1 MKYSKEITKDIVNSM
16 SLLKSKGEPVNKAA
30 KQTVKALKKKY
41 GKSFKWTG
49 VRGKY
54 YSEVKTQLDAPV
66 ILKNLNKGTVGTVSV
81 RGMLAAMAKN
91 SQQITITV
99 NGSEVTAIFK

>member
-1 MKYSKEITKDIVNSM
+1 MIYDQKITKDIVNSM

-30 KQTVKALKKKY
+30 KRTAKALKKKY

-54 YSEVKTQLDAPV
+54 YSEVKAQLDAPV
-66 ILKNLNKGTVGTVSV
+66 VLKNLNKGTIGTIPV

-91 SQQITITV
+91 SKQITITV
-99 NGSEVTAIFK
+99 NGSEVTAVFK